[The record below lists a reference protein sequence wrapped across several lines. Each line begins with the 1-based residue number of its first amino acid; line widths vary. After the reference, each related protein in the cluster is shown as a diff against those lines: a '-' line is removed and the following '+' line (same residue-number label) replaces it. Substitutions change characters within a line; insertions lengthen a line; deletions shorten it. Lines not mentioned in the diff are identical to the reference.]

1 MNYRFGILD
10 RVWDM
15 GRDFGN
21 GKGYGMEYGIYVLDG
36 TGIHM
41 NLKMTLLMQTAI
53 KCPSF
58 AMLFANNYRT
68 RRLFL
73 IFLDILRNLINSC
86 QKKKERKSK

>member
-58 AMLFANNYRT
+58 AMLFANNYKT

-73 IFLDILRNLINSC
+73 IFLETSSMRAK
-86 QKKKERKSK
+86 KKKERKSK